1 MPNLPAPR
9 YRRPITAALAAL
21 VGTGAVL
28 LTAACSGGSTAPS
41 SAAPPSAGAH
51 HRPAGIAGKIT
62 AESGTTWTVVN
73 AQGTQFTV
81 DITPQTTFGTRQAQ
95 ATAQQFPVG
104 TMVRAMGQVSGSTV
118 TATHIVDARM
128 RQRGQVPASAPAPA
142 PAPASGAPSPS

>member
-1 MPNLPAPR
+1 MPTLPAPR
-9 YRRPITAALAAL
+9 YRRPITAGLAAL
-21 VGTGAVL
+21 VGAGAVL

-41 SAAPPSAGAH
+41 SAPPPSAGAH

-73 AQGTQFTV
+73 TEGARFTV
-81 DITPQTTFGTRQAQ
+81 DITPQTIFGTRQAQ

-104 TMVRAMGQVSGSTV
+104 TMIRAIGQVTGSTV

-128 RQRGQVPASAPAPA
+128 HQRGQLPASAPAPA
-142 PAPASGAPSPS
+142 PASSAPSPS

>member
-1 MPNLPAPR
+1 
-9 YRRPITAALAAL
+9 
-21 VGTGAVL
+21 
-28 LTAACSGGSTAPS
+28 
-41 SAAPPSAGAH
+41 
-51 HRPAGIAGKIT
+51 
-62 AESGTTWTVVN
+62 
-73 AQGTQFTV
+73 
-81 DITPQTTFGTRQAQ
+81 Q